1 MLSLGTTGM
10 NGKIGLITCMK
21 IRRFDG
27 NAWKLE

>member
-10 NGKIGLITCMK
+10 IGKIGLITCMK

-27 NAWKLE
+27 DAWKL